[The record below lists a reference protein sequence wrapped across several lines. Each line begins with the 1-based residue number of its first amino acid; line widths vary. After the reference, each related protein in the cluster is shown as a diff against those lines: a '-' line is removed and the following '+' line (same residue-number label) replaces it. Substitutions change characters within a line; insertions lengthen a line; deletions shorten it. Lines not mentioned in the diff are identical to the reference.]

1 MRTVAANRNG
11 RSWRGSDTMHHA
23 LIPVIELALA
33 GAAWAWSRTK
43 NSTATRPADW
53 TGSRTLDL
61 PLREVRGAVALHLA
75 GRGCVVFEC
84 EDTFDVYRRGDRSVT
99 RVPWERDLRWIEIP
113 MLVGTIFIDV
123 NGKTSLDYRV
133 WAWPTVTYS
142 SAGKEFFLRQAQA
155 EFDGILAVLDR
166 LKAEREGSG
175 RAGSSGR
182 HRWYTDEDEPQSRRD
197 ATASSAS
204 LDADLALLG
213 LDRGATLEQVKKAYR
228 VASFKYHPD
237 RLTGKNVEP
246 HLVELAVQ
254 RFKEVTAA
262 HQRLCEH
269 FAQPQRA

>member
-1 MRTVAANRNG
+1 
-11 RSWRGSDTMHHA
+11 MHHA

-99 RVPWERDLRWIEIP
+99 RVPWERDLRWTEIP

-155 EFDGILAVLDR
+155 EFDGILAVLDE
-166 LKAEREGSG
+166 LKVEREGASHA
-175 RAGSSGR
+175 RRNGR
-182 HRWYTDEDEPQSRRD
+182 HRWYPDDDETRSRRE
-197 ATASSAS
+197 APASSAS

-213 LDRGATLEQVKKAYR
+213 LERGATLEQVKKAYR
-228 VASFKYHPD
+228 VACHKYHPD
-237 RLTGKNVEP
+237 RLTGQNVEP

-254 RFKEVTAA
+254 RFKEVSAA

-269 FAQPQRA
+269 FAQTQHA